1 MDTTYGTYGGEQWH
15 IQGFHRE
22 TDHLE
27 NLITDGRITLKQ
39 ISEMYNSG
47 EGHRL
52 IWLKTG
58 TSGKPL

>member
-1 MDTTYGTYGGEQWH
+1 MDTTCGTYGGEQWC

-27 NLITDGRITLKQ
+27 DLCIDGRITLKQ
-39 ISEMYNSG
+39 IFKKYNSG

-52 IWLKTG
+52 IWLQTG
-58 TSGKPL
+58 TSGRLL